1 MLKMKPWIELEI
13 MKYKLTAY
21 FTESMTWCIVL
32 QPRCYSMQLSTR
44 PIKLMISH
52 FVYCTTHS
60 LLSWCSGDIIL
71 LLHMMQNADVY
82 CPAYAVLHQ
91 RVLLTKRNYVPCAR
105 LSCHMYIN
113 TLRPRQNGRHF
124 ADEILKCIS
133 WIKMYELWLI
143 FHWSLFRRVIS
154 TIFQHWFR

>member
-1 MLKMKPWIELEI
+1 MRAVSQEMLKIKPWIELEI

-21 FTESMTWCIVL
+21 LTESMTWCIVL

-71 LLHMMQNADVY
+71 LLHMMQSVDVY
-82 CPAYAVLHQ
+82 CPAYHAYAVLHQ
-91 RVLLTKRNYVPCAR
+91 RVYYSRKGTMCLAQDY
-105 LSCHMYIN
+105 
-113 TLRPRQNGRHF
+113 
-124 ADEILKCIS
+124 
-133 WIKMYELWLI
+133 
-143 FHWSLFRRVIS
+143 RVIC
-154 TIFQHWFR
+154 TLTHWGRDKMAAILQTKFWNAYLE